1 MRILGFLLLLT
12 TGTANILLKRRL
24 PPVNIK
30 GGLFNFRAFLIPHL
44 SLFYAASSVGFLGMY
59 TVLTYLDVAAVGI
72 GINSDLAFYLVAIA
86 NASSSVGRVGMGI
99 LAAWI
104 GPLNV
109 LLIFCLVGAVTT
121 YAWPFAHSVGSLIV
135 VAIIYG

>member
-1 MRILGFLLLLT
+1 M
-12 TGTANILLKRRL
+12 
-24 PPVNIK
+24 
-30 GGLFNFRAFLIPHL
+30 
-44 SLFYAASSVGFLGMY
+44 
-59 TVLTYLDVAAVGI
+59 AAVGI